1 MNLLR
6 FASLCLVVSGTRFT
20 GAADPPVIP
29 DSITEKQVMVPMRDG
44 TGLST
49 YLYFPKG
56 DGPWPVLYEQR
67 YANLRAAGSRQA
79 FSRLAEK
86 GYVVAAQNFRGAQL
100 SEGTWVGYRAL
111 GWGEQKDGYDTVEWL
126 ARQAWST
133 GKIGTMGGSQAGFAQ
148 NFLAVTRPPH
158 LVAQYMTDTGLSL
171 FQEGYRIGGT
181 TRPERFKQMDAV
193 CKNPQDNRRLLA
205 EWFAHPTY
213 DDYWRQED
221 CSLHIDQM
229 NVPCFTLGS
238 WYDFM
243 CVGSVDSF
251 VGRQHQGGPN
261 SKGRQQ
267 LLIGPW
273 AHGGAKDNRVG
284 ELTYPAHAT
293 FALENHLIRWFD
305 HHLKGLDNGANR
317 DAPVRYYVMG
327 AAGEAEA
334 PGNEWRTAADWPV
347 PARET
352 SLYLQPGGK
361 LSEAVPTGE
370 RSLTGFRADPL
381 HPNQIPAGG
390 FPGAKDARAFE
401 KQSEVRTFTTELLA
415 HPVEW
420 TGKVKAELFVTATA
434 RDTDFIVRVSDV
446 YPDGRS
452 ILLMDYIRRARYR
465 EGYDREVFLEPGK
478 VHKVAFDVGWISQV
492 FNKGHRIRVTLASTG
507 APFYEPNPNTGAP
520 LALEFPAKSV
530 VSDNAVH
537 HDHAFAS
544 RLVAPVILPAMGR
557 GMLEKNIQEIAD
569 RLATRKSRPDLF
581 ADAAV
586 FSKGV
591 SWAVRHEENLSTADL
606 ALLGKHLERARERL
620 SALEGGKS
628 PWEKRKGKLVR
639 GFVSAVD
646 GSVQPYGLIIP
657 LGYDPGKP
665 ARLDVVLHG
674 SSKAVG
680 LSEVRFISRFDEGDG
695 ESKSAPDANHI
706 ELHPLGRVEN
716 CYRWAGETDVF
727 EAIEAAC
734 RNYNIDRDRIVLR
747 GMSMGASGTWHLG
760 LKHPGT
766 FVALGPYCGYV
777 DTHEFSRTP
786 IPSFI
791 RVDKLPDHQEKALH
805 MLDSVDYA
813 ANAGVVPAIGCI
825 GGKDVFFQ
833 AHEIMGKAM
842 AREGLAMVNL
852 ISPETGHVI
861 DPVTHQEQMRRI
873 GERAA
878 KGLDHAPKQIRFV
891 TWTLK
896 YGRCHWIR
904 VLGLGEHYARAE
916 IVAKLHEDGSVDVAE
931 PVNITRFALMAP
943 ALSGLSSRVR
953 IGGQEMVLPGK
964 SREAVFAKQEGKWFH
979 LSGLSGLTLEG
990 KRPDLQGPIDDAFTR
1005 PFLCVRGTGKPWN
1018 PLVQSFAEEQLRQ
1031 FERDWER
1038 YFRGHLPVKNDT
1050 DVTADD
1056 VCRCNLILFGDP
1068 GSNPW
1073 IARVLP
1079 RLPLTWTKDSL
1090 SLGGQSHASAD
1101 FAPVLIQPNPLAPG
1115 RYVVLNSG
1123 HTFSEKELA
1132 SLNYLQFPRLGDWAV
1147 VQVRTGAPVRAGYF
1161 DESWGMAGR

>member
-79 FSRLAEK
+79 FARLAEK

-213 DDYWRQED
+213 DDYWRQEA

-401 KQSEVRTFTTELLA
+401 KQSDVRTFTTELLA

-586 FSKGV
+586 FSKAV

-620 SALEGGKS
+620 SALEGGKY

-791 RVDKLPDHQEKALH
+791 REDKLPDHQEKA
-805 MLDSVDYA
+805 
-813 ANAGVVPAIGCI
+813 
-825 GGKDVFFQ
+825 
-833 AHEIMGKAM
+833 
-842 AREGLAMVNL
+842 
-852 ISPETGHVI
+852 
-861 DPVTHQEQMRRI
+861 
-873 GERAA
+873 
-878 KGLDHAPKQIRFV
+878 
-891 TWTLK
+891 
-896 YGRCHWIR
+896 
-904 VLGLGEHYARAE
+904 
-916 IVAKLHEDGSVDVAE
+916 
-931 PVNITRFALMAP
+931 
-943 ALSGLSSRVR
+943 
-953 IGGQEMVLPGK
+953 
-964 SREAVFAKQEGKWFH
+964 
-979 LSGLSGLTLEG
+979 
-990 KRPDLQGPIDDAFTR
+990 
-1005 PFLCVRGTGKPWN
+1005 
-1018 PLVQSFAEEQLRQ
+1018 
-1031 FERDWER
+1031 
-1038 YFRGHLPVKNDT
+1038 
-1050 DVTADD
+1050 
-1056 VCRCNLILFGDP
+1056 
-1068 GSNPW
+1068 
-1073 IARVLP
+1073 
-1079 RLPLTWTKDSL
+1079 
-1090 SLGGQSHASAD
+1090 
-1101 FAPVLIQPNPLAPG
+1101 
-1115 RYVVLNSG
+1115 
-1123 HTFSEKELA
+1123 
-1132 SLNYLQFPRLGDWAV
+1132 
-1147 VQVRTGAPVRAGYF
+1147 
-1161 DESWGMAGR
+1161 